1 MQILEHT
8 NGNIC
13 TCMLLSEKI
22 STICIFFVV
31 FLVHMQDVFYKSLPQ
46 IAMTEHDVI
55 IFFIKKALEIKG
67 NQDNECFPRTFFSA
81 TQCVYTPRSNTLS
94 CTTSSQAV
102 QVHTQFF
109 LQEYIPSRICQFT
122 SNSLCWIMLSQ
133 KYGYIFFQYYHLL
146 GFMTCISEM
155 RQDIRLSAGKHFRPK
170 KCIL

>member
-1 MQILEHT
+1 
-8 NGNIC
+8 
-13 TCMLLSEKI
+13 
-22 STICIFFVV
+22 
-31 FLVHMQDVFYKSLPQ
+31 
-46 IAMTEHDVI
+46 MTEHDVI

-102 QVHTQFF
+102 QVHTQFC

-133 KYGYIFFQYYHLL
+133 KYGYIFFPTTTTYLVL
-146 GFMTCISEM
+146 
-155 RQDIRLSAGKHFRPK
+155 
-170 KCIL
+170 